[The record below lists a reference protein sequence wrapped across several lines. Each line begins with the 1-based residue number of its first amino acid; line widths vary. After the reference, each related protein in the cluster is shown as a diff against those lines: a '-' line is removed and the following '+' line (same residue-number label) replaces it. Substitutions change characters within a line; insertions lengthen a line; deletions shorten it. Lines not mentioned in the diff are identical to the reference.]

1 MKSASFIFLLSTF
14 IFSSNLHAKD
24 KNQFMYFGLSAKNH
38 NYSDLN
44 FAPTVSKQS
53 LGQLKLEESN
63 KAIGARLLSGYQFN
77 RYLAVELGITNFGE
91 GDFKL
96 FEQTTSS
103 DGKKKTNTLHKGEFK
118 TIGADISIVATYP
131 FSDSIFV
138 KALVGLQ
145 GWDNQFDMLEK
156 GNDSFNVI
164 SQDDRG
170 ASLLTGFG
178 IGYGVSKS
186 MAFTLDFEQTEI
198 AEIKTNSVSI
208 NWLFRF

>member
-1 MKSASFIFLLSTF
+1 
-14 IFSSNLHAKD
+14 
-24 KNQFMYFGLSAKNH
+24 LSAKNH
-38 NYSDLN
+38 SYSDLN
-44 FAPTVSKQS
+44 FAPIVSKES
-53 LGQLKLEESN
+53 LGQLKLKESK

-96 FEQTTSS
+96 IEQTTSS

-118 TIGADISIVATYP
+118 TIGADISLVATYP
-131 FSDSIFV
+131 FTDSIFV
-138 KALVGLQ
+138 KVLVGLQ
-145 GWDNQFDMLEK
+145 GWDNQFEMLQK
-156 GNDSFNVI
+156 NNDSFNVA
-164 SQDDRG
+164 SKDDRG
-170 ASLLTGFG
+170 ASLLTGVG

-198 AEIKTNSVSI
+198 AQFKTNSVSI